1 MADQDT
7 PHKDRAVIRTP
18 NTAGAAHSHS
28 LREPTLQEYRQR
40 LVQEMTNRS
49 VPLPMKSFLDTFL
62 PVPPGQKPKWTAA
75 ALRRKF
81 TTLKKVNNAKVKE
94 AIVADKFVSSPIVLP
109 YRVTM

>member
-49 VPLPMKSFLDTFL
+49 VPLSLQSFLDRFL
-62 PVPPGQKPKWTAA
+62 PVPPHQKPKWNAA
-75 ALRRKF
+75 TLRKKLSG
-81 TTLKKVNNAKVKE
+81 LKKSNKAKVKE
-94 AIVADKFVSSPIVLP
+94 ATVADKFVS
-109 YRVTM
+109 